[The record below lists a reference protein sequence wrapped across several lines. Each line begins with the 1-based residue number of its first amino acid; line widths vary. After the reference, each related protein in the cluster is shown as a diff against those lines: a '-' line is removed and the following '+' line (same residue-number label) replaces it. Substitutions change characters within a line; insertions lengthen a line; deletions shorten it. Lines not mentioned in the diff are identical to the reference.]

1 MISVK
6 LIGGLGN
13 NMFQYALGRILA
25 EEKNCNL
32 NVEGIESLTQYFPNA
47 VNITNKLELKG
58 TTLYLGYNSKEK
70 TIQHVDMSEAFNHD
84 GPIRL
89 EGFFQKYQLYETY
102 FEKIKHWFSYEE
114 SMFNKPTDDDLVIH
128 YRLGDYITLNW
139 NLLPEDF
146 NEVIKSENIYYNKCY
161 IITDDPQN
169 ALSQRLKTI
178 TNATILKQDELQDL
192 TFMKYASKMIISHSS
207 FSWWSAFL
215 GNQKKVYVP
224 LSKYRETCLW
234 SDDPAIDNVNLIPL
248 NEKFIKKF
256 I

>member
-1 MISVK
+1 MITVK

-32 NVEGIESLTQYFPNA
+32 IVEGIDSLTRYFPNA
-47 VNITNKLELKG
+47 VNITNKLELRG
-58 TTLYLGYNSKEK
+58 TTLYLGYNSKDK
-70 TIQHVDMSEAFNHD
+70 TIQHINLSEALSYQ

-89 EGFFQKYQLYETY
+89 EGFFQKYQLYEPY
-102 FEKIKHWFSYEE
+102 LENIKYWFSYDE
-114 SMFNKPTDDDLVIH
+114 SMFNKPTDKDLIIH
-128 YRLGDYITLNW
+128 YRLGDYTTLNW

-146 NEVIKSENIYYNKCY
+146 NEIIKNENISYDKCY

-169 ALSQRLKTI
+169 ALAQGLKI
-178 TNATILKQDELQDL
+178 LTNATILKQDELQDL
-192 TFMKYASKMIISHSS
+192 TFMKYANRMIMSHSS

-215 GNQKKVYVP
+215 GKQKKVYVP
-224 LSKYRETCLW
+224 LSKYREMCLW
-234 SDDPAIDNVNLIPL
+234 TVDPTLDNVDLIPI